1 MTLVKHNFKTFND
14 LFDEIFNQV
23 PATRNVNGLNVPPVN
38 IHEASD
44 AYHLELAAPGLT
56 KEDFKVSLEKGL
68 LTISFEKKTE
78 SENNNYKTHRREF
91 SVANFKRTF
100 TVDDKINA
108 DGIQAKYENGVLKLL
123 LPKKEEVKVTPKQI
137 TIE

>member
-1 MTLVKHNFKTFND
+1 MTLIKHNFKTFND
-14 LFDEIFNQV
+14 LYDEIFNQIT
-23 PATRNVNGLNVPPVN
+23 AARNGLNVPPVN
-38 IHEASD
+38 IHETGD

-56 KEDFKVSLEKGL
+56 KEDFKVNLEKGL
-68 LTISFEKKTE
+68 LTISFEKKNE
-78 SENNNYKTHRREF
+78 GENKDYKTHRKEF

-100 TVDDKINA
+100 TVDDKIEA

-123 LPKKEEVKVTPKQI
+123 LPKKAEVKAIPKQI